1 MNKTKF
7 KDTELGSIP
16 TDWDVLPIDSLIISM
31 NDGPFGTKL
40 KQEHYTLNREARI
53 IQLSNIGENG
63 WNDSNAKYTTF
74 EYSKEL
80 PNHIVNP
87 GDVIVAKM
95 MPAGRAIICPN
106 HEARFVQGSDAIK
119 IKFADSIDTRYFIYG
134 TKGNGYLNLIE
145 ENTQG
150 STRQRIAITKYRKFP
165 FIVPPKG
172 EQKKIAEALSDTD
185 ALIKELDVLIEKKR
199 AILQGTMQELL
210 TARRRLRGFSE
221 PFIPKK
227 LKDIVLMNSG
237 GTPSTDNRDYYNGNI
252 PFLSIS
258 DITASSK
265 YLNNTNKHISQSAIE
280 ETSARLYKK
289 GTLLL
294 SMYASIGKVCITKID
309 VAISQ
314 AILGF
319 IFLDQ
324 NVVPEYIYYVLRYSQ
339 KELAE
344 SGQTGTQSNLNKR
357 IVQNFNISIP
367 SQRKEQMA
375 IASVLSDM
383 DSEISELEVKH
394 DKYIAIR
401 QGMMQQ
407 LLTGKIRL
415 I

>member
-87 GDVIVAKM
+87 GEVIVAKM

-185 ALIKELDVLIEKKR
+185 ALIKELDVLIEKNR
-199 AILQGTMQELL
+199 SILQGTMQELL
-210 TARRRLRGFSE
+210 TAKRRLSGFSE
-221 PFIPKK
+221 PWHEKFIDEICKITTGESNTQ
-227 LKDIVLMNSG
+227 DQDQSG
-237 GTPSTDNRDYYNGNI
+237 IYPFYIRSSSVMRSNRYLFDCEGI
-252 PFLSIS
+252 
-258 DITASSK
+258 IT
-265 YLNNTNKHISQSAIE
+265 IGDGQ
-280 ETSARLYKK
+280 
-289 GTLLL
+289 
-294 SMYASIGKVCITKID
+294 IGKVFHYINGKFDLHQRCYLLYDFEEVYVKFFFYYFSFFFYNR
-309 VAISQ
+309 VISLS
-314 AILGF
+314 AKATVDSVRRNMIAKMK
-319 IFLDQ
+319 
-324 NVVPEYIYYVLRYSQ
+324 VE
-339 KELAE
+339 
-344 SGQTGTQSNLNKR
+344 
-357 IVQNFNISIP
+357 IP
-367 SQRKEQMA
+367 KA
-375 IASVLSDM
+375 IAEQKAIAEILSDM
-383 DSEISELEVKH
+383 ESEISELETKR

>member
-119 IKFADSIDTRYFIYG
+119 IKFDDSIDTRYFIYG
-134 TKGNGYLNLIE
+134 TKGNGYLHLIE

-165 FIVPPKG
+165 FIVPPKV
-172 EQKKIAEALSDTD
+172 EQLKIAKALSDTD

-210 TARRRLRGFSE
+210 TAHRRLSGFSE
-221 PFIPKK
+221 PWKEIP
-227 LKDIVLMNSG
+227 LAEYTTITMGQSPDSI
-237 GTPSTDNRDYYNGNI
+237 YYNIIGDGLPLIQGNADIKNFQSIIRYYSSIYTKVCEPGDIIMSVRAPVGAVGIASFKSCLGRGVCSFSKDKFLFFVLRFREKNWEELSAGSTFDSVNTSQISNFKINI
-252 PFLSIS
+252 PNS
-258 DITASSK
+258 
-265 YLNNTNKHISQSAIE
+265 IE
-280 ETSARLYKK
+280 EK
-289 GTLLL
+289 
-294 SMYASIGKVCITKID
+294 D
-309 VAISQ
+309 
-314 AILGF
+314 
-319 IFLDQ
+319 
-324 NVVPEYIYYVLRYSQ
+324 
-339 KELAE
+339 
-344 SGQTGTQSNLNKR
+344 
-357 IVQNFNISIP
+357 
-367 SQRKEQMA
+367 A
-375 IASVLSDM
+375 IAEILSDM
-383 DSEISELEVKH
+383 DSEISELEAKR